1 MSYNPYSLEG
11 KTILVTGASSGIGKA
26 TAIECSKLGAR
37 VVITGRDETR
47 LCDTY
52 SLLQGENHI
61 QSVADLGKDGDV
73 SRLINELPVLDG
85 IAHIAGIVKTIPVT
99 FLKKED
105 MQQLFDVNFFA
116 PTLLT
121 TCLLRQKKVR
131 KLSSIVFISSIEG
144 PITVHPGN
152 SVYSAS
158 KSAVIGMMKG
168 LSVELASKKIR
179 VNAVLPG
186 MTDTPINYG
195 SEFTEEQLLS
205 TKNQYP
211 LKRAASPEEIAWA
224 IIYFLS
230 DASGFT
236 TGASLV
242 VDGGFTVL

>member
-1 MSYNPYSLEG
+1 M
-11 KTILVTGASSGIGKA
+11 
-26 TAIECSKLGAR
+26 
-37 VVITGRDETR
+37 
-47 LCDTY
+47 
-52 SLLQGENHI
+52 
-61 QSVADLGKDGDV
+61 
-73 SRLINELPVLDG
+73 
-85 IAHIAGIVKTIPVT
+85 TIPL
-99 FLKKED
+99 LK
-105 MQQLFDVNFFA
+105 
-116 PTLLT
+116 
-121 TCLLRQKKVR
+121 QKKIR
-131 KLSSIVFISSIEG
+131 KPSSIVFISSIEG
-144 PITVHPGN
+144 PLTVHPGN

-158 KSAVIGMMKG
+158 KSAVQGMMRG

-186 MTDTPINYG
+186 MTDTPIIYG

-205 TKNQYP
+205 TKSQYP

>member
-26 TAIECSKLGAR
+26 TAVECSKLGAG
-37 VVITGRDETR
+37 VVITGRDEKR
-47 LCDTY
+47 LSDTF
-52 SLLQGENHI
+52 SLFQL
-61 QSVADLGKDGDV
+61 VADLGKEEDLSLLV
-73 SRLINELPVLDG
+73 NRLPALDG

-99 FLKKED
+99 FLKKQD
-105 MQQLFDVNFFA
+105 MQHLFDVNFFA

-121 TCLLRQKKVR
+121 TGLLKQKKIR
-131 KLSSIVFISSIEG
+131 KPSSIVFISSIEG
-144 PITVHPGN
+144 PLTVHPGN

-158 KSAVIGMMKG
+158 KSAVQGMMRG

-186 MTDTPINYG
+186 MTDTPIIYG

-205 TKNQYP
+205 TKSQYP

>member
-26 TAIECSKLGAR
+26 TAVECSKLGAG
-37 VVITGRDETR
+37 VVITGRDEKR
-47 LCDTY
+47 LSDTF
-52 SLLQGENHI
+52 SLLQGDSHI
-61 QSVADLGKDGDV
+61 QLVADLGKEEDLSLLV
-73 SRLINELPVLDG
+73 NRLPALDG

-99 FLKKED
+99 FLKKQD
-105 MQQLFDVNFFA
+105 MQHLFDVNFFA
-116 PTLLT
+116 PTLLRT
-121 TCLLRQKKVR
+121 GLLKQKKIR
-131 KLSSIVFISSIEG
+131 KPSSIVFISSIEG
-144 PITVHPGN
+144 PLTVHPGN

-158 KSAVIGMMKG
+158 KSAVQGMMRG

-186 MTDTPINYG
+186 MTDTPIIYG

-205 TKNQYP
+205 TKSQYP